1 MKKHIVIVLLFFVL
15 AILIK
20 LTGIFEGKSIFCIEK
35 EEFKTKIFNCI
46 IIDKYID
53 SSNHCFKALLLED
66 LITKKT
72 EKIYIIN
79 ENSGF
84 YERARVN
91 DTLFKEKNSLDII
104 INNEKSI
111 HRLKYDCDE

>member
-1 MKKHIVIVLLFFVL
+1 MRKHIVIVLLIFVL
-15 AILIK
+15 VILIK
-20 LTGIFEGKSIFCIEK
+20 ITGIFDGRSVLCLERDYLYNKR
-35 EEFKTKIFNCI
+35 FNSLV
-46 IIDKYID
+46 IDKYID
-53 SSNHCFKALLLED
+53 SNNHCNKTLLLKD
-66 LITKKT
+66 INNNKK
-72 EKIYIIN
+72 ENVYFIN